1 MAKDVEKFEGI
12 LNSLLDWKVRQ
23 ALEQDVKKINL
34 EDYGKKKKIVDS
46 LKKELIQMYSELEE
60 PKENK
65 KENKQ

>member
-1 MAKDVEKFEGI
+1 MKDVENFELI

-46 LKKELIQMYSELEE
+46 LKKELIQMYADAI
-60 PKENK
+60 NQQ
-65 KENKQ
+65 NT